1 MSEAQRPFR
10 ILPQVTPENEHYW
23 KGGARG
29 ELTFLRCGDCRTW
42 IHPPSP
48 VCPSCLSRRLE
59 PAAVS
64 GRARLLT
71 WTVNHHR
78 WIPGFEPPY
87 VIAIVEIEE
96 QPGLRVTTNLVN
108 CTPEELRIDLPVR
121 VLFEERDGGI
131 FLPLFEPAS
140 DAKRCAQR
148 ADGERGHEG

>member
-1 MSEAQRPFR
+1 MSEVKRPFR
-10 ILPQVTPENEHYW
+10 VLPQVTPENEHYW

-29 ELTFLRCGDCRTW
+29 ELTFLRCRDCHSYV
-42 IHPPSP
+42 HPPAP
-48 VCPSCLSRRLE
+48 VCPGCLSKRLA

-71 WTVNHHR
+71 WTVNHQR

-108 CTPEELRIDLPVR
+108 CSPDGLRKDLPLK
-121 VLFEERDGGI
+121 VLFEERDEGV
-131 FLPLFEPAS
+131 FLPLFEPA
-140 DAKRCAQR
+140 
-148 ADGERGHEG
+148 GP

>member
-1 MSEAQRPFR
+1 VSESTQPFR
-10 ILPQVTPENEHYW
+10 LLPQITPENEHYW

-29 ELTFLRCGDCRTW
+29 ELTFLRCDACRTYV
-42 IHPPSP
+42 HPPSP
-48 VCPSCLSRRLE
+48 LCPSCLSRQLA

-87 VIAIVEIEE
+87 LIAIVEIEE
-96 QPGLRVTTNLVN
+96 QRGLRVTTNLVN
-108 CTPEELRIDLPVR
+108 CTPDELRMDLPVQ

-131 FLPLFEPAS
+131 FLPLFEPVRS
-140 DAKRCAQR
+140 
-148 ADGERGHEG
+148 